1 MIRTFIIAAFLA
13 AGSLHGAIKKAPDSK
28 PDPTPAPEAKPQ
40 ETPKP
45 AEKPKPSGKG
55 VNELLDELR
64 KSAEDNGGMLNMDA
78 KELLSLLRSVLEK
91 QGVPA
96 DKLKKAE
103 LPELLRLM
111 KEKNPD
117 AFNGLGLGGPP
128 ALDKASEKK
137 LTDHFNQLL
146 EGHRPGSLVAARAT
160 FVLRDAKKPSDPLAF
175 ATGIRADGWLL
186 TKASEVGTAA
196 ELQCQIKG
204 QWIAAKVVR
213 TWPDHDLAL
222 LKADAKDLPAVKW
235 GERGALEVGTFITAA
250 APEGREPVAIGV
262 VSVAVRNEQTKGRG
276 FLGVQLESD
285 DKGLKIRDVVPKG
298 PAQNSGLQ
306 KEDLILEL
314 DGKKPESVY
323 TFTKLVSD
331 RKAGEKIK
339 LKLQR
344 GEAVMEKEVALG
356 DRGAATGPAR
366 SSNDK
371 MNSMGSTISKRRTDF
386 PAAMQTDLP
395 LNATQCGGPVTDLDG
410 NIVGIVIARS
420 GRIETQVLPSETIRE
435 VLDRVDFSKEGQAP
449 TPAPAVAKTEAPK
462 KETPKVEA
470 PKTEVSNTEKPKAEV
485 AIPAAKPAPKTE
497 APKAEIP
504 KAEVPKTEAPK
515 SETPK
520 ADAPK
525 PAAAE
530 KAVEPAAK

>member
-55 VNELLDELR
+55 VEDLLNELR
-64 KSAEDNGGMLNMDA
+64 KRAEDNGGMLKMDA

-96 DKLKKAE
+96 DELKKAE
-103 LPELLRLM
+103 LPKLLELM

-117 AFNGLGLGGPP
+117 ALKGLGFGGPP
-128 ALDKASEKK
+128 PLDKATEKK

-146 EGHRPGSLVAARAT
+146 EGHRPGSLGAAHAT
-160 FVLRDAKKPSDPLAF
+160 FLLRDGKKPSDPLAF

-186 TKASEVGTAA
+186 TKASEASGAA

-204 QWIAAKVVR
+204 QWVAAKVVR
-213 TWPDHDLAL
+213 TWADHDLAL
-222 LKADAKDLPAVKW
+222 VKAEAKDVPAVKW
-235 GERGALEVGTFITAA
+235 AEHGSLDIGSFITAA
-250 APEGREPVAIGV
+250 APEGRDPVAIGV

-285 DKGLKIRDVVPKG
+285 DQGLKIRDVVPKG

-306 KEDLILEL
+306 KEDRILEL

-331 RKAGEKIK
+331 RKAGEKIR
-339 LKLQR
+339 LKFQR
-344 GEAVMEKEVALG
+344 GEAVIEKEIALG
-356 DRGAATGPAR
+356 DRGAAVGSMR
-366 SSNDK
+366 SSNDR
-371 MNSMGSTISKRRTDF
+371 MNNMGSTISKRRTDF

-395 LNATQCGGPVTDLDG
+395 LNASQCGGPVTDLDG
-410 NIVGIVIARS
+410 NIVGVVIARS

-435 VLDRVDFSKEGQAP
+435 VLGSVDFSKAAEAAA
-449 TPAPAVAKTEAPK
+449 APAVTKTDAPK
-462 KETPKVEA
+462 KETPK
-470 PKTEVSNTEKPKAEV
+470 TEKPKTDV
-485 AIPAAKPAPKTE
+485 ATPAAKPAPKTE
-497 APKAEIP
+497 TPKPDA
-504 KAEVPKTEAPK
+504 
-515 SETPK
+515 PK

-525 PAAAE
+525 PA
-530 KAVEPAAK
+530 EPAAK

>member
-28 PDPTPAPEAKPQ
+28 PDPTPAPEAKPK

-55 VNELLDELR
+55 VEDLLNELR
-64 KSAEDNGGMLNMDA
+64 QRAEDNGGMLKMDA
-78 KELLSLLRSVLEK
+78 KELLSLLRGVLEK
-91 QGVPA
+91 QGVPSA
-96 DKLKKAE
+96 DLKKAE

-117 AFNGLGLGGPP
+117 AFKGLGFGGPP

-146 EGHRPGSLVAARAT
+146 EGHRPGSLGAAHAT

-175 ATGIRADGWLL
+175 ATGIRANGWLL

-196 ELQCQIKG
+196 ELQCQIQG
-204 QWIAAKVVR
+204 QWVAAKVVR

-222 LKADAKDLPAVKW
+222 LKAEAKDMPAVKW
-235 GERGALEVGTFITAA
+235 AERGSLDVGTFITAV

-285 DKGLKIRDVVPKG
+285 DQGLKIRDVVPKG

-306 KEDLILEL
+306 KEDRILEL

-331 RKAGEKIK
+331 RKAGDKIR
-339 LKLQR
+339 LKFQR
-344 GEAVMEKEVALG
+344 GEAVIEKEIALG

-395 LNATQCGGPVTDLDG
+395 LNSTQCGGPVTDLDG
-410 NIVGIVIARS
+410 NVVGIVIARS

-435 VLDRVDFSKEGQAP
+435 VLGSVDFSKAAEAP
-449 TPAPAVAKTEAPK
+449 APAPAVAKTEAQK
-462 KETPKVEA
+462 TEKPKVEA
-470 PKTEVSNTEKPKAEV
+470 PKVDAPKTEKSRAEI
-485 AIPAAKPAPKTE
+485 ATPAAKPAPKAE

-504 KAEVPKTEAPK
+504 KAEVPKTDA
-515 SETPK
+515 PK

-525 PAAAE
+525 PAAE
-530 KAVEPAAK
+530 KPAEPAAK

>member
-1 MIRTFIIAAFLA
+1 
-13 AGSLHGAIKKAPDSK
+13 
-28 PDPTPAPEAKPQ
+28 
-40 ETPKP
+40 
-45 AEKPKPSGKG
+45 
-55 VNELLDELR
+55 
-64 KSAEDNGGMLNMDA
+64 
-78 KELLSLLRSVLEK
+78 
-91 QGVPA
+91 
-96 DKLKKAE
+96 
-103 LPELLRLM
+103 
-111 KEKNPD
+111 
-117 AFNGLGLGGPP
+117 
-128 ALDKASEKK
+128 
-137 LTDHFNQLL
+137 
-146 EGHRPGSLVAARAT
+146 
-160 FVLRDAKKPSDPLAF
+160 
-175 ATGIRADGWLL
+175 
-186 TKASEVGTAA
+186 
-196 ELQCQIKG
+196 
-204 QWIAAKVVR
+204 
-213 TWPDHDLAL
+213 
-222 LKADAKDLPAVKW
+222 
-235 GERGALEVGTFITAA
+235 
-250 APEGREPVAIGV
+250 
-262 VSVAVRNEQTKGRG
+262 
-276 FLGVQLESD
+276 
-285 DKGLKIRDVVPKG
+285 
-298 PAQNSGLQ
+298 
-306 KEDLILEL
+306 
-314 DGKKPESVY
+314 
-323 TFTKLVSD
+323 
-331 RKAGEKIK
+331 
-339 LKLQR
+339 
-344 GEAVMEKEVALG
+344 MEKEVALG